1 MPDRVSGHG
10 KSTDRTRS
18 TRTSTS
24 RTGNTRAV
32 SAGKGAKAATA
43 LAEPGSRTVA
53 VVLLLAVLLF
63 AMMLRGAR
71 ILVSNAGDPAVAA
84 IQVATFLSSILL
96 ASMLLGAAAGTGAV
110 RILAGRDGDRL
121 TGRSGRRAVLAM
133 LGGLV
138 AGVIAGGA
146 AFLLEGD
153 LSNTEG
159 LIIGTSI
166 AGAALLGG
174 AVAALRPG
182 VMVLAGLLGTVLVIA
197 VLALRSIFLTP
208 LTRLFGG
215 EGIGPAYVQAQDR
228 LALVSFI
235 VAGAV
240 AGLAVHL
247 YIRRAGNR
255 LGTAANIAAGAAPGI
270 LALAAQV
277 LTWIG
282 NSRLISSAGG
292 LDLGDNWA
300 FQVAGSYQING
311 SLALLFAGALVA
323 VLLYGRTRGPRTP
336 RKPRTPR
343 TAPAKAE
350 WAVREERRAAELDSA
365 ARTKAS
371 TPTSSV
377 TKAGAAK
384 GATKGDAAEDG
395 APEGGAKKATE
406 DATS

>member
-1 MPDRVSGHG
+1 MPDRVNGRG
-10 KSTDRTRS
+10 KSTDRTPS
-18 TRTSTS
+18 TRTGTG
-24 RTGNTRAV
+24 RTG
-32 SAGKGAKAATA
+32 AGKDTKADTGAPLT
-43 LAEPGSRTVA
+43 EPGSRAVA
-53 VVLLLAVLLF
+53 LVLLLAVLLF
-63 AMMLRGAR
+63 AMMLRGAH
-71 ILVSNAGDPAVAA
+71 ILVSTAGDPAVAA

-96 ASMLLGAAAGTGAV
+96 AGMLLGGAAGTGAV
-110 RILAGRDGDRL
+110 RILAGHDGDRL
-121 TGRSGRRAVLAM
+121 TGRSGRRAVLAI

-153 LSNTEG
+153 LSTTEG
-159 LIIGTSI
+159 LIVGTSI

-174 AVAALRPG
+174 VVAALRPG
-182 VMVLAGLLGTVLVIA
+182 VMVVAGLLGTVVVIA

-215 EGIGPAYVQAQDR
+215 DGIGPAYVQAQDR

-240 AGLAVHL
+240 AGLAAHL

-255 LGTAANIAAGAAPGI
+255 LGTTANIVAGAAPGI

-336 RKPRTPR
+336 RKPRTTP
-343 TAPAKAE
+343 PKAD
-350 WAVREERRAAELDSA
+350 WAVREERRAAELDRA
-365 ARTKAS
+365 DAKQAGTKQ
-371 TPTSSV
+371 
-377 TKAGAAK
+377 AGAKQA
-384 GATKGDAAEDG
+384 
-395 APEGGAKKATE
+395 GAKQTDAKQAGTKQAGAKQSAGKKATATE
-406 DATS
+406 DAPS